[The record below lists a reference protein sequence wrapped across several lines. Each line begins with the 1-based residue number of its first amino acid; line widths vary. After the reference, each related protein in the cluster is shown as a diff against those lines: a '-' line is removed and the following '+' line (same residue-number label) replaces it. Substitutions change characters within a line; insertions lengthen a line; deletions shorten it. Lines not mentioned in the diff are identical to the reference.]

1 MSKIIWAGVAIA
13 GLVAVAVTMA
23 LFPDAIGP
31 WIAVILWGS
40 IAVGSVFRVFTRR
53 SGLPAQDPGRGALE
67 AYESNYLNRRPHRIE
82 WPIDQEPSTSIVED
96 GGQGD
101 IQGNRIVVDL
111 PDQRV
116 PGPQRRHEEG

>member
-1 MSKIIWAGVAIA
+1 MPKIIWVVVAIA
-13 GLVAVAVTMA
+13 SLAAVAVTMA

-40 IAVGSVFRVFTRR
+40 IAVGSVIRVFTKR
-53 SGLPAQDPGRGALE
+53 SGPPAQEPGRGALE
-67 AYESNYLNRRPHRIE
+67 AYESNYLNRLPHRIE

-101 IQGNRIVVDL
+101 IRGNRIVVD
-111 PDQRV
+111 PPEQRV